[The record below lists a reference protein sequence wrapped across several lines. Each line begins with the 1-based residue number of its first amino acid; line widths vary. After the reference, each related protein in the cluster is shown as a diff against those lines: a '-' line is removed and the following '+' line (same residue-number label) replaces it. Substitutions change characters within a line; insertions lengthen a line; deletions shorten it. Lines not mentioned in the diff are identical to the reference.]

1 MPAIWQSLR
10 PPPDKSK
17 ALKETPIPKEHL
29 ATILPLWD
37 SISGLVTE
45 ARKDVEVVAVQ
56 MEKSQPT
63 SLACAGATSA
73 SLRVG
78 KLVKVSK
85 VRDLPKSLNAV
96 KAAITKANL
105 TWAGIENQK
114 DDKALQDLVPVI
126 ESVVGN
132 LTAVQE
138 VLEKI
143 SE

>member
-1 MPAIWQSLR
+1 
-10 PPPDKSK
+10 
-17 ALKETPIPKEHL
+17 
-29 ATILPLWD
+29 
-37 SISGLVTE
+37 
-45 ARKDVEVVAVQ
+45 